1 MNKYA
6 SGFEEILGAY
16 LNTVRFRPE
25 VLDESFR
32 YLLLNGGKRIR
43 PVLLFACAH
52 MLGGHEQDV
61 GGLAVAL
68 EMLHTYSLIHDDLP
82 CMDNDGIRRGRPAS
96 HVRFG
101 EGQAVLAGDALL
113 NEAHTILLREAENGR
128 SYLAAAQY
136 ISENAGP
143 RGMIAGQAADLYYE
157 KAEETDRRV
166 TEFIVLNKTARMMMS
181 AAAVPAIV
189 YGLDDNIV
197 TLFSEYGRNFGY
209 LFQITD
215 DILDVTGTEEEIG
228 KTPGKDSAAAK
239 SGFVRLYGIEKVSE
253 AADKYLASC
262 LTILDEIPY
271 ESEFLKTLTR
281 QVRARRN

>member
-1 MNKYA
+1 MAGYA
-6 SGFEEILGAY
+6 SRFEEILDAY
-16 LNTVRFRPE
+16 LHAVRFRPE

-43 PVLLFACAH
+43 PVLLFACAR
-52 MLGGHEQDV
+52 MLGGQEQDV

-82 CMDNDGIRRGRPAS
+82 CMDNDGIRRGKPSS
-96 HVRFG
+96 HVKFG

-113 NEAHTILLREAENGR
+113 NEAHTMLLREGENGR
-128 SYLAAAQY
+128 SYLRAGLY

-143 RGMIAGQAADLYYE
+143 RGMIAGQAADLFYE
-157 KAEETDRRV
+157 KAEDTDRRR

-189 YGLDDNIV
+189 YGLDDNLV
-197 TLFSEYGRNFGY
+197 TLFSEFGRNFGY

-215 DILDVTGTEEEIG
+215 DILDVTGTAEELG

-239 SGFVRLYGIEKVSE
+239 SSYVRLYGVGKAAEE
-253 AADKYLASC
+253 ADRYRDNC
-262 LTILDEIPY
+262 LTVLDELPY
-271 ESEFLKTLTR
+271 ESGFLQELTR
-281 QVRARRN
+281 EVRARRN